1 MKEEKFLRKDEEK
14 TARKKTW
21 SEKSKE
27 VKNSYLR
34 AMKEPTF
41 VDEFYRN
48 LFFLKPSIEEYFKDT
63 KWSYQKIAI
72 EKGIEHLLG
81 FLEEGQNDVHRKN
94 ILRLAESHSKQGLNI
109 HPHNYYYWVDA
120 MVMTLSELDPS
131 WHKNLEYYCRE
142 CLFAP
147 ISFMISF
154 YHK

>member
-72 EKGIEHLLG
+72 E
-81 FLEEGQNDVHRKN
+81 
-94 ILRLAESHSKQGLNI
+94 
-109 HPHNYYYWVDA
+109 
-120 MVMTLSELDPS
+120 
-131 WHKNLEYYCRE
+131 
-142 CLFAP
+142 
-147 ISFMISF
+147 
-154 YHK
+154 